1 MVWDGLQPSTR
12 VANKSL
18 RDLKHACVNFI
29 LSRSEQYYGL
39 IPPLRSYMK
48 LLKKAQYLPS
58 VLLWVR
64 MIKPKKK
71 KALTIKILK
80 GVQNQK
86 LVLVV
91 ICSLERRRRSSCFLG
106 VPVPLLLGYS
116 RAVWRPR
123 AIGRYGLLWE
133 AVSWWRCRL
142 DSWVAQKLLRILS
155 AMCPHTNSLNAIS
168 PYCPRCVRL

>member
-1 MVWDGLQPSTR
+1 MCKIYPVTFRAVLWFNSSSAEVYEAIKKSSIPSF
-12 VANKSL
+12 S
-18 RDLKHACVNFI
+18 
-29 LSRSEQYYGL
+29 
-39 IPPLRSYMK
+39 
-48 LLKKAQYLPS
+48 PS
-58 VLLWVR
+58 VSNDD
-64 MIKPKKK
+64 KTKKK
-71 KALTIKILK
+71 PFTIKILK
-80 GVQNQK
+80 GVQNPK

-155 AMCPHTNSLNAIS
+155 ATCPHTNNLSAIS
-168 PYCPRCVRL
+168 PYCPRCMRL